1 MYSKEEVAVLRKDFW
16 TSLGL
21 FMKPILSSE
30 YEKINWV
37 NYNTG
42 VKGISFKLVANQKEA
57 YLIIEIK
64 TKDVEIKNLLFD
76 QFLEF
81 KGMFEVE
88 VGDDWEWSKENFNEF
103 DQERALIKS
112 PVVST
117 NIYNKMGWDVPFNFF
132 KKNLIA
138 FDVFWE
144 NPKLV
149 FKDLVK

>member
-1 MYSKEEVAVLRKDFW
+1 MYSKEETATIRTAFW

-30 YEKINWV
+30 YEKVNWV

-57 YLIIEIK
+57 YLIVEIK

-81 KGMFEVE
+81 KGLFESE
-88 VGDDWEWSKENFNEF
+88 VGDNWIWIKEDFNEF
-103 DQERALIKS
+103 NQERALIKS
-112 PVVST
+112 PVTVI
-117 NIYNKMGWDVPFNFF
+117 NIYNKMDWDIPFSFF

-138 FDVFWE
+138 FDAFWE
-144 NPKLV
+144 NPKLI
-149 FKDLVK
+149 FKNLVK